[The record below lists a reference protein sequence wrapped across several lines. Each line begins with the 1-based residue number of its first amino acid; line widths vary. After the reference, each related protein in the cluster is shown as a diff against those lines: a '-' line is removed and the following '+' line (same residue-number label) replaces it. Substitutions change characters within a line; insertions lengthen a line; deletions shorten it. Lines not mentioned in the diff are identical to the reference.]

1 MEGRIR
7 PYCHANSSLLAA
19 GARVPYWGM
28 PQLAIQLTA
37 RDAGFD
43 DAIKVLIINREDLVH
58 MHEINGYASPGRID

>member
-1 MEGRIR
+1 
-7 PYCHANSSLLAA
+7 
-19 GARVPYWGM
+19 M